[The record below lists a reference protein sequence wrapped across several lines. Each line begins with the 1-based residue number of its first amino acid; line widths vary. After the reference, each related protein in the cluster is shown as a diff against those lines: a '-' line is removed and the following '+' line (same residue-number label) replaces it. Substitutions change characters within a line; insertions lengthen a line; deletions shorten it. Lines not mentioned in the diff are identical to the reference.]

1 VIRNGWSYIL
11 GGRWWAGWGYGW
23 RGPAYWSFMRDVVG
37 LEFNDNTWEKAA
49 AWEYMMS
56 AGWLWPHREFVMVCE
71 LPTQIHLEREK
82 APTMR
87 WKRLHNESGAA
98 VVWADGTA
106 LWFVRGMRVTQQL
119 VESPETITAEQIK
132 SERNAEIRRFIID
145 KFGAA
150 RYLRTIGAVVVHEDL
165 DQHGFRR
172 RLLRA
177 DLAGDVESLVM
188 VEVVNASPEP
198 IGYEPGHDAAG
209 VWLGN
214 RWFRTYTLRVPPAM
228 QTTGEAIAW
237 TFSRSAEAYAPAIE
251 T

>member
-1 VIRNGWSYIL
+1 VIRNGWFYIL

-37 LEFNDNTWEKAA
+37 LEFTDNTWEKAA
-49 AWEYMMS
+49 AWEDMMS
-56 AGWLWPHREFVMVCE
+56 AGWLWPHRDFVMVCE

-132 SERNAEIRRFIID
+132 SERNAEIRRFMID

-150 RYLRTIGAVVVHEDL
+150 RYLRAIGAKEIHADET
-165 DQHGFRR
+165 G
-172 RLLRA
+172 RLLRC
-177 DLAGDVESLVM
+177 DLAGDVEPLVM
-188 VEVVNASPEP
+188 VEVVNSTPEP
-198 IGYEPGHDAAG
+198 IGYEPGSDEAG
-209 VWLGN
+209 EWRGN
-214 RWFRTYTLRVPPAM
+214 RWFKHYTLRVPPSVKTAR
-228 QTTGEAIAW
+228 EAVAW
-237 TFSRSAEAYAPAIE
+237 TFELPATSYAPAVE